1 MSIISK
7 LSNKQRN
14 FLIFLILIPTLFLS
28 FITLVKSSLD
38 PLFYLCE
45 DNYCGLTIED
55 KLIYSDWSPHVTEFG
70 SEN

>member
-1 MSIISK
+1 MY
-7 LSNKQRN
+7 LELNKEG
-14 FLIFLILIPTLFLS
+14 IGY
-28 FITLVKSSLD
+28 LD

-70 SEN
+70 SENLQKFWMNELNFENK